1 VLHLRRFATLLVAV
15 AGWLAVAVGGVE
27 PASWRGAAEAS
38 WTSATRGVASESLWF
53 EAEEAEEPLAE
64 AGEGGDAPSDGPE
77 GVWRRVGLAWPRLAL
92 ASNEGGAPAW
102 AAPRCRLGGWRS
114 RVTGARGPPQG

>member
-1 VLHLRRFATLLVAV
+1 VLQLRRFAALLVAV
-15 AGWLAVAVGGVE
+15 AGWLAVAAGGVE

-38 WTSATRGVASESLWF
+38 WTTATRGVAAESLWF

-64 AGEGGDAPSDGPE
+64 AGEGGDAPPE
-77 GVWRRVGLAWPRLAL
+77 GSEGAWRSVGLAWPRPPSAD
-92 ASNEGGAPAW
+92 EERGGPVW